1 MGGDMM
7 TLLKYAKE
15 DFSKTLM
22 KSIIYNSDI
31 VKEISL
37 KNMLSAIKKMK
48 DIKEQNMNKIPE
60 WYMNMLIYIV
70 LTIFFVLL
78 YYFLIYNHNDLM

>member
-1 MGGDMM
+1 MM

-22 KSIIYNSDI
+22 KNIIYNSDI

-60 WYMNMLIYIV
+60 WYMNMLC
-70 LTIFFVLL
+70 
-78 YYFLIYNHNDLM
+78 